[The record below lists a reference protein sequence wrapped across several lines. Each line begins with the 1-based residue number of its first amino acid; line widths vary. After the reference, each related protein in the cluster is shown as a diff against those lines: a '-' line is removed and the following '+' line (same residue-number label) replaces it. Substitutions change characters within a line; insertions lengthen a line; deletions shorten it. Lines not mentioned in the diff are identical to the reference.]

1 MRILQKFLY
10 PPLHICISLLF
21 IAILYVQVSSY
32 PGQDVPIRLKAYD
45 ELNHTSAAIFRI
57 GLNENKVIMSYIT

>member
-1 MRILQKFLY
+1 MY
-10 PPLHICISLLF
+10 M
-21 IAILYVQVSSY
+21 QVSSY

-57 GLNENKVIMSYIT
+57 DLNKSEVILSACNNFIYIHTV

>member
-1 MRILQKFLY
+1 MY
-10 PPLHICISLLF
+10 M
-21 IAILYVQVSSY
+21 QVSSY

-57 GLNENKVIMSYIT
+57 DLNKSEVIKYLSACNNFIYVHTV